1 MGELPF
7 VSICTPTFN
16 RRPFFP
22 FLIKCID
29 NQLYPKHRIEWIII
43 DDGPDK
49 IEDLVVNIPYV
60 KYVKMEEHLTI
71 AKKRN
76 LLNDMSLGD
85 IIVNM
90 DDDDYY
96 PPERIIHAVE
106 MLTQHDN
113 VLCAGASQLY
123 MYFNKINKM
132 YRFGPYGV
140 NHATAATFAYK
151 RELLNITRYND
162 ETTFAEE
169 KLFLKNYTIPMIQL
183 DPVKTILVFAHS
195 QNSVDKYELL
205 NKPSIYVN
213 ESIVSIDDF
222 IKDEE
227 IKQFFLYDIN
237 DALNNYGQGDKK
249 HKPDILKQIIV
260 TKIINT
266 NKQLEHELKQLR
278 EKHST
283 FTTQQN
289 IVIQSLLQ
297 ENAKLK
303 EEIKSFTLKYFN

>member
-1 MGELPF
+1 MCELPF

-22 FLIKCID
+22 FLIKCVD
-29 NQLYPKHRIEWIII
+29 NQLYPKDRIEWIII
-43 DDGPDK
+43 DDGADK
-49 IEDLVVNIPYV
+49 IEDLVLHIPYV
-60 KYVKMEEHLTI
+60 KYVKMEQHLTI

-76 LLNDMSLGD
+76 LLNDMTRGD

-96 PPERIIHAVE
+96 PPERISHAVE
-106 MLTQHDN
+106 MLTQNDT

-123 MYFNKINKM
+123 MYFNKLSKM

-151 RELLNITRYND
+151 RELLSITRYND
-162 ETTFAEE
+162 DTAFAEE

-183 DPVKTILVFAHS
+183 DPIKTILVFAHS

-205 NKPSIYVN
+205 KKPSIYIN

-227 IKQFFLYDIN
+227 IKQFFLYDITEV
-237 DALNNYGQGDKK
+237 LNKYVEGDKK
-249 HKPDILKQIIV
+249 NKPDILKQIIV
-260 TKIINT
+260 SKIINT
-266 NKQLEHELKQLR
+266 NKTLEHELKQLR

-289 IVIQSLLQ
+289 MVIQSLLQ

-303 EEIKSFTLKYFN
+303 EELARLKG

>member
-1 MGELPF
+1 MSELPF

-22 FLIKCID
+22 SLIKCVA

-76 LLNDMSLGD
+76 LLNDMSKGD

-96 PPERIIHAVE
+96 PPERISHAVE
-106 MLTQHDN
+106 MLTQNDN

-123 MYFNKINKM
+123 MYFNKLSKM

-151 RELLNITRYND
+151 RELLTITRYND
-162 ETTFAEE
+162 ETAFAEE
-169 KLFLKNYTIPMIQL
+169 KMFLKNYTIPMVQL

-205 NKPSIYVN
+205 KTPSIYIN

-222 IKDEE
+222 IKDVE
-227 IKQFFLYDIN
+227 IKQFFLHDITE
-237 DALNNYGQGDKK
+237 ALNSYVEGDKK

-260 TKIINT
+260 SKIIKT
-266 NKQLEHELKQLR
+266 NKTLEHELKQFR
-278 EKHST
+278 EKHSA
-283 FTTQQN
+283 FITQQN
-289 IVIQSLLQ
+289 MVIQSLLQ

-303 EEIKSFTLKYFN
+303 EENNYLKGQQH

>member
-1 MGELPF
+1 MSELPF

-22 FLIKCID
+22 SLIKCVD
-29 NQLYPKHRIEWIII
+29 NQLYPKHRIEWIIV
-43 DDGPDK
+43 DDGSDK

-76 LLNDMSLGD
+76 LLNDMTRGD

-96 PPERIIHAVE
+96 PPERISHAVE
-106 MLTQHDN
+106 MLTQN
-113 VLCAGASQLY
+113 ETFLCAGASQLY
-123 MYFNKINKM
+123 MYFNKLSKM

-151 RELLNITRYND
+151 RELLNMTRYND
-162 ETTFAEE
+162 DTAFAEE

-205 NKPSIYVN
+205 KKPSRYIN

-222 IKDEE
+222 IKDVE

-237 DALNNYGQGDKK
+237 DALHKYVEGDKK
-249 HKPDILKQIIV
+249 NKPDILKQIIV

-266 NKQLEHELKQLR
+266 NKTLEHELKQLR
-278 EKHST
+278 EKYKT

-289 IVIQSLLQ
+289 MVIQTLLH
-297 ENAKLK
+297 ENVKLK
-303 EEIKSFTLKYFN
+303 EEIKSLK

>member
-16 RRPFFP
+16 RRPFIP
-22 FLIKCID
+22 LLIKCVE
-29 NQLYPKHRIEWIII
+29 NQMYPKHRIEWIII

-49 IEDLVVNIPYV
+49 IEDLVIHIPYV
-60 KYVKMEEHLTI
+60 KYVKIEEHLTI

-96 PPERIIHAVE
+96 PPERISHAVE
-106 MLTQHDN
+106 MLTQHDTAI
-113 VLCAGASQLY
+113 CAGSSQLY
-123 MYFNKINKM
+123 MYFNKLNKM

-151 RELLNITRYND
+151 RELLNITRYKD
-162 ETTFAEE
+162 DAAFAEE
-169 KLFLKNYTIPMIQL
+169 KIFLKNYTIPMIQL

-205 NKPSIYVN
+205 KTPSIYIN

-237 DALNNYGQGDKK
+237 EALDKYVDGDKK
-249 HKPDILKQIIV
+249 NKPDILKQIIV

-266 NKQLEHELKQLR
+266 NKMLQHELKQLR
-278 EKHST
+278 EKHTT

-289 IVIQSLLQ
+289 MVIQSLLQ

-303 EEIKSFTLKYFN
+303 EEIKTLKMTN